1 MPRSALLCPEIKILA
16 VVGNLGLEIGML
28 RAKQQ
33 GCCKNEFCNSPFFS
47 MSKKHPRS
55 RKSSCFSLPSAIGRH
70 DARLLRLLPPSSAR
84 CISGV
89 CAAKR
94 FRMRKRM
101 QCGAAS
107 CKLCRGIVPYR
118 RQGLQGPG
126 RGPAGFRP
134 FPPVERAPPEA
145 ERAESAER
153 RDQLGSASGYG
164 STQMGQ
170 YTTRR
175 FKRTGG
181 FYAAAKG

>member
-1 MPRSALLCPEIKILA
+1 MKKPAPVKSMSNCKKLKKVPE
-16 VVGNLGLEIGML
+16 M
-28 RAKQQ
+28 Q
-33 GCCKNEFCNSPFFS
+33 KNTAGSEEPAAS
-47 MSKKHPRS
+47 MSKKYPRS
-55 RKSSCFSLPSAIGRH
+55 RKSSCFFLPSAIGRH
-70 DARLLRLLPPSSAR
+70 DACLLRLLPPSSAR

-94 FRMRKRM
+94 CRMRKRM

-118 RQGLQGPG
+118 RQGLQDPG
-126 RGPAGFRP
+126 HGPAGFRP

-170 YTTRR
+170 CTTRR